1 MNKFILLLCFILHIR
16 SGTSAQTGESEYK
29 SIYISKVPK
38 PTAPA
43 KLEISNVRF
52 QDIDGNKDNI
62 LDAKERGVISFDVA
76 NNGKGNAYNLLLECN
91 EASHLRGFLFD
102 KSLSV
107 GNIESSAKSTY
118 KIPVSA
124 TTELVAGEV
133 KMTITIKEANG
144 FDSDPFLISFKT
156 ESFKTPLLVI
166 ADKEF
171 TNMESAGK
179 IKLGENIN
187 LKLLIQ
193 NKGQGIA
200 NEVKVSFKNP
210 ENVFAI
216 ADDKYQ
222 FTSLQPGET
231 RTISY
236 EFLPNKRY
244 VGSTLSIG
252 VIVEEQLGLYGVNE
266 KLELSLEKELSQTMQ
281 VAIEGQRKAD
291 IIIKD
296 ASLTSDVDNNIPDNK
311 IVNSNRYA
319 LIIGNED
326 YAKYQ
331 TGLNT
336 ESNVQFAINDARSF
350 KEYCLKT
357 MGVPEANLI
366 FSLNATSGQMLRDI
380 DKINKIIKNSGGD
393 AEVIVYFAG
402 HGLPDEEKKEPY
414 LFPVDVSGADIQRAI
429 KLQDIYTQLTQYPS
443 KRVTVFLD
451 ACFTGGGRSQGLL
464 AARMIKTKPTANVL
478 SGNIVV
484 YTASSGEQT
493 SLPWTDKHHGM
504 FTYCLLK
511 AIKEK
516 KGDLNYQQLFD
527 TISKEIKLQSV
538 LINSK
543 EQTPELLMSS
553 QINAHWREW
562 KIN

>member
-1 MNKFILLLCFILHIR
+1 
-16 SGTSAQTGESEYK
+16 
-29 SIYISKVPK
+29 
-38 PTAPA
+38 
-43 KLEISNVRF
+43 
-52 QDIDGNKDNI
+52 
-62 LDAKERGVISFDVA
+62 
-76 NNGKGNAYNLLLECN
+76 
-91 EASHLRGFLFD
+91 
-102 KSLSV
+102 
-107 GNIESSAKSTY
+107 
-118 KIPVSA
+118 
-124 TTELVAGEV
+124 
-133 KMTITIKEANG
+133 
-144 FDSDPFLISFKT
+144 
-156 ESFKTPLLVI
+156 
-166 ADKEF
+166 
-171 TNMESAGK
+171 
-179 IKLGENIN
+179 
-187 LKLLIQ
+187 
-193 NKGQGIA
+193 
-200 NEVKVSFKNP
+200 
-210 ENVFAI
+210 
-216 ADDKYQ
+216 
-222 FTSLQPGET
+222 
-231 RTISY
+231 
-236 EFLPNKRY
+236 
-244 VGSTLSIG
+244 
-252 VIVEEQLGLYGVNE
+252 
-266 KLELSLEKELSQTMQ
+266 
-281 VAIEGQRKAD
+281 
-291 IIIKD
+291 
-296 ASLTSDVDNNIPDNK
+296 
-311 IVNSNRYA
+311 
-319 LIIGNED
+319 
-326 YAKYQ
+326 
-331 TGLNT
+331 
-336 ESNVQFAINDARSF
+336 VQFAINDARSF